1 MSLLERLQKVTSV
14 KEADILSDSKFFSQK
29 DVVPTRVPLINMALS
44 GDFDGGLTP
53 GVTTIAGP
61 SKHFK
66 TGFALIMAQ
75 AYLEKHKDAVLV
87 YLDSEFG
94 AAGTS
99 YFIANNIDPSRV
111 LHIPITN
118 MEILKH
124 EVAMQMKEIKR
135 GDHVVFLL
143 DSIGNLASIK
153 ELDDAAEGKS
163 TADFTKA
170 KVIRSFFRMFTAE
183 FTVKNIPFITI
194 AHSYTEIGMFPKEK
208 LSGGGGL
215 MYASDNVWI
224 ITRAQEKDKEGGIS
238 GYKFTINAEKSRYV
252 KEKSKF
258 PIEVSFDGGVSKYS
272 GLLDLALQFG
282 HAIKPKNGWYALVD
296 DKTGEIL
303 GKNYREDETAC
314 EEFLGVVLNRKSFRD
329 KVSQEY
335 KLVFTKFDANQKT
348 YDDDVVI
355 SEGGEDA

>member
-14 KEADILSDSKFFSQK
+14 KEADILSESKFFSEK
-29 DVVPTRVPLINMALS
+29 DIIPTRVPLINMALS
-44 GDFDGGLTP
+44 GEFDGGLTP

-66 TGFALIMAQ
+66 TGFAMIMAQ
-75 AYLEKHKDAVLV
+75 AYLDKHKDAVLV

-111 LHIPITN
+111 LHVPITN
-118 MEILKH
+118 MEVLKH

-135 GDHVVFLL
+135 GDHVVFIL
-143 DSIGNLASIK
+143 DSIGNLASLK
-153 ELDDAAEGKS
+153 ELDDALEGK
-163 TADFTKA
+163 TAADFTKA

-183 FTVKNIPFITI
+183 FTVKNIPFINI
-194 AHSYTEIGMFPKEK
+194 AHSYTEIGMYPKEK
-208 LSGGGGL
+208 LAGGGGL

-224 ITRAQEKDKEGGIS
+224 ISRAQEKDGDEIT

-258 PIEVSFDGGVSKYS
+258 PIEVSFDGGVNKYS
-272 GLLDLALQFG
+272 GLLDLALEFG
-282 HAIKPKNGWYALVD
+282 HAAKPKAGWYALVD
-296 DKTGEIL
+296 DKTGEII
-303 GKNYREDETAC
+303 GKSYRKSETSC
-314 EEFLGVVLNRKSFRD
+314 EEFLGTILNRQSFRD
-329 KVSQEY
+329 KVSQHY
-335 KLVFTKFDANQKT
+335 KLVFTKFSDETKT
-348 YDDDVVI
+348 YDDDDLVI
-355 SEGGEDA
+355 SEIKGE